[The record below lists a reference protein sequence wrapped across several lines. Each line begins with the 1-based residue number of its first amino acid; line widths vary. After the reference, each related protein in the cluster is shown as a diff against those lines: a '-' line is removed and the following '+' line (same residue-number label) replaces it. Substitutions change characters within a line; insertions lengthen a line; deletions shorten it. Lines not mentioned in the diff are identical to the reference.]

1 MLNVRRGAFFYSVG
15 LKTHNLE
22 FEQEWAT
29 KTKNKAF
36 AHVHIDVWPACAF
49 GHMHRT
55 PFFPAERLRPESR
68 ILSSAASGRV
78 IEGISSV

>member
-29 KTKNKAF
+29 KTKNKRLHMCILMCGPR
-36 AHVHIDVWPACAF
+36 AHLDICTELHSSQLSGCVPSLESY
-49 GHMHRT
+49 R
-55 PFFPAERLRPESR
+55 RLR
-68 ILSSAASGRV
+68 LVG
-78 IEGISSV
+78 